1 MTKWYTRWCGCAF
14 LSQSFCS
21 TINFRFTR
29 LWRKRVIFCY
39 SIVIANKIY
48 MYYIFSKKTVVK
60 QQLSWQLNK
69 QRIASWYKS
78 LITWLKNGLPD
89 QLNKSL
95 SSVCYILH
103 YFLHWYN
110 VGIVKLKKQKNTNFV
125 WNPWNFLSHRISKWY
140 KVIDTIHCA
149 QAAVLHP
156 LSSDAGPSQ
165 GIVVE
170 EHVLDLLCLPPPHR
184 LLQEVHKLHVS
195 YAP

>member
-48 MYYIFSKKTVVK
+48 MYYIFSKKKTMAK

-78 LITWLKNGLPD
+78 LITGLKNGLPD

-103 YFLHWYN
+103 YFLHCYN
-110 VGIVKLKKQKNTNFV
+110 VGIVKLKKNRKIQISFETHKTFCHMEFPNDTKWLILYIVRRRPYCILFPQMLV
-125 WNPWNFLSHRISKWY
+125 HRRALW
-140 KVIDTIHCA
+140 
-149 QAAVLHP
+149 
-156 LSSDAGPSQ
+156 
-165 GIVVE
+165 
-170 EHVLDLLCLPPPHR
+170 
-184 LLQEVHKLHVS
+184 
-195 YAP
+195 